1 MFKAT
6 SFLLLIAFTLLL
18 MLRIPFSVMDAFL
31 YVGGMISATLYGV
44 LEWSDKLYQRKNG
57 KK

>member
-18 MLRIPFSVMDAFL
+18 MLRLHFGVIDALL
-31 YVGGMISATLYGV
+31 YVGAMISATLYGV
-44 LEWSDKLYQRKNG
+44 LEWSDKLYQRKYG